1 MSSYIG
7 IVFCDNNACLENNF
21 NEICNEPILA
31 MNKDGKIDI
40 KYANWKNRW
49 FE

>member
-1 MSSYIG
+1 M
-7 IVFCDNNACLENNF
+7 ENNF
-21 NEICNEPILA
+21 NEICNEPLFSILVIS
-31 MNKDGKIDI
+31 KGDKVDI